1 MKNFTLG
8 LNVVLVLAV
17 GVLFYLHFKSDKKAV
32 SSVQPKSDSASNSF
46 RIAYFEMDSLQNN
59 YEYYKQIVKELG
71 VSEQQKRSELTNKRN
86 EYAAKIKEYQQRG
99 QTMTQAEIAKANQD
113 VAQREKEYQE
123 MEQAKGQEMQEEKMK
138 KLQDIQKKIQDYLKD
153 YNKDKGYSFIFMNS
167 PDLIY
172 YKDSVY
178 NITNDLLKGLNEQY
192 KKK

>member
-8 LNVVLVLAV
+8 LNVVLVVAV
-17 GVLFYLHFKSDKKAV
+17 GVLFYLHFKTDKKAV
-32 SSVQPKSDSASNSF
+32 SAQPKSDSTGSSF

-71 VSEQQKRSELTNKRN
+71 VSEQQKRSELMSKRN
-86 EYAAKIKEYQQRG
+86 EYAAKVKEYQQKG
-99 QTMTQAEIAKANQD
+99 QTMTQAEVANANQ
-113 VAQREKEYQE
+113 VVGQLEKEYQE
-123 MEQAKGQEMQEEKMK
+123 LEQAKGQEMQEEKMK

-172 YKDSVY
+172 YKDTVY